1 MIRKLLANL
10 WARGAALQCCFNQ
23 ESLDLLIVTYKGSV
37 GPDATFN
44 IKKLSVIVFQIKN
57 KSSSDTS
64 ALRLLRPVGLHRDR
78 RRPLPYLAVAMELGN
93 ESNYQQTTGPV
104 QVTPSAKG
112 SKGAFEALLAAWENA
127 LQNLD
132 AYEKKKAKEKKVE
145 KAKQRKVRKVR
156 KAKKAKIA
164 KEKSPKDPER
174 TKLRNEVKTT
184 RAAMDAYN
192 RYSVNVRGASSTV
205 YGCLEEANI
214 VAQFATLIKVTML
227 SPTAQDA
234 ALQHMRPLEHL
245 GEDSAYTAWMT
256 DYGEGDSSDDDS
268 DDSGDEE
275 DVNEDESG
283 DEEDDNEDD
292 PMDEDV
298 EMESE

>member
-1 MIRKLLANL
+1 LIRKLLANL

-64 ALRLLRPVGLHRDR
+64 ALRLLRPVGLHHDR

-93 ESNYQQTTGPV
+93 KSNYQQNTGPI

-127 LQNLD
+127 LQKLN
-132 AYEKKKAKEKKVE
+132 AYEEKKAKEKEAEKV
-145 KAKQRKVRKVR
+145 KKTKQRKVR
-156 KAKKAKIA
+156 KAKKAKIAKIA

-184 RAAMDAYN
+184 RAATDAYN
-192 RYSVNVRGASSTV
+192 RYSVNVCGASSTV

-227 SPTAQDA
+227 LPTAQDV

-275 DVNEDESG
+275 DVNED
-283 DEEDDNEDD
+283 DA
-292 PMDEDV
+292 MDEDF
-298 EMESE
+298 EMESK